1 MDFTELEKL
10 RSLVADLRQTHV
22 AALKEYYNLATN
34 GFVRKRENRNRPR
47 LSLASTATC
56 LASLLATGKYDSP
69 ECSEWQSRQQD
80 LTDNL
85 LTAKRQSA
93 GLENT
98 AFTNAFVLEAITSLC
113 NRGATLDNGQKAD
126 ISKWEAKLKR
136 SLNRPE
142 HLGAVAIEVYPP
154 TAYVTQLVVRTLK
167 PRGLLDSKMRRAVR
181 LWTVGEINRQIG
193 LFASAEKTADAYA
206 LAYSTILL
214 GNLSSSEES
223 TPEEA
228 RLERAAIKL
237 FFDRQLDDGTWPSS
251 RPLFHY
257 PEAGNAYCF
266 EYEMLVQLLV
276 TESLQPIL
284 LDHIEKL
291 GKAALSLK
299 NRAFR
304 FESGAL
310 AWASGHHPQSPGPE
324 SWSTASVYHFLY
336 QLDRLIAEA
345 VRQSIFGYLDQ
356 LYKRPTEAKTA
367 IKEFLPAS
375 DFLDSVLWVGNKPLN
390 LRDAL
395 VEFVEPLAKGV
406 KAVRA
411 IGSLPEGTKMS
422 AIFFGPP
429 GTSKTD
435 LAKQI
440 AGFLGWPHLSI
451 DPSHLVKF
459 GMDRV
464 QAEANTVFSML
475 AASEEI
481 VVLLDEFDE
490 MVRERASSDSE
501 VLSRFLTTAMLPKLS
516 LINKR
521 RSIVFIL
528 ATNHIE
534 EFDFAISRL
543 GRFDCIFQIMPPSAP
558 EKRRKWKDLKR
569 LSPAEN
575 TKLELLTF
583 SECEKLVGQLK
594 ATQTDP
600 KKALAEAVKTCT
612 LRKNARPLRPQG
624 GKPVKWEEEC
634 KAQRKQTR
642 V

>member
-1 MDFTELEKL
+1 VDFAELEKL

-22 AALKEYYNLATN
+22 AALKEYYNPTTN
-34 GFVRKRENRNRPR
+34 GFVRKRETRDRPR

-69 ECSEWQSRQQD
+69 ECKPWKCRQQE

-85 LTAKRQSA
+85 LIAKRESA

-98 AFTNAFVLEAITSLC
+98 AFTNAFVLEAIASLC
-113 NRGATLDNGQKAD
+113 SRGATLSNGQKAD
-126 ISKWEAKLKR
+126 VRKWEATLKR
-136 SLNRPE
+136 SLNNHKHR
-142 HLGAVAIEVYPP
+142 GAVAIEVYPP
-154 TAYVTQLVVRTLK
+154 TAYVTQLVVRTLT
-167 PRGLLDSKMRRAVR
+167 PNLLDEKMRAAVR
-181 LWTVGEINRQIG
+181 LWSVGEINRQIG
-193 LFASAEKTADAYA
+193 LFASAEKSADAYA
-206 LAYSTILL
+206 LIYSTVLL

-237 FFDRQLDDGTWPSS
+237 FFDRQLDDGTWPAS

-257 PEAGNAYCF
+257 PKAGNAYCF
-266 EYEMLVQLLV
+266 EYEMLVQLLK

-284 LDHIEKL
+284 LDHIDKL
-291 GKAALSLK
+291 GKAAATLK

-310 AWASGHHPQSPGPE
+310 AWASGHHPQNPGPE

-336 QLDRLIAEA
+336 QLDRLLAEA
-345 VRQSIFGYLDQ
+345 VRQSIFAYLDQ
-356 LYKRPTEAKTA
+356 LYNKPTAPKA
-367 IKEFLPAS
+367 AVADFLPPS
-375 DFLDSVLWVGNKPLN
+375 DFLDSTLWDGNKS
-390 LRDAL
+390 LRLSDEL
-395 VEFVEPLAKGV
+395 IKFVEPIANGAK
-406 KAVRA
+406 AIRA
-411 IGSLPEGTKMS
+411 TGSLPAGTKMS

-435 LAKQI
+435 LAKKT
-440 AGFLGWPHLSI
+440 ADFLGWPHLSI
-451 DPSHLVKF
+451 DPSHLVKY

-490 MVRERASSDSE
+490 MVRERSSSDSE

-534 EFDFAISRL
+534 EFDFAISRM
-543 GRFDCIFQIMPPSAP
+543 GRFDRIFQIMPPTAK
-558 EKRRKWKDLKR
+558 EKRRRWKSELAKV
-569 LSPAEN
+569 PAGYN
-575 TKLELLTF
+575 KKLELLTF
-583 SECEKLVGQLK
+583 SECEKV
-594 ATQTDP
+594 AD
-600 KKALAEAVKTCT
+600 ALRAGGPSMKTLDRAVKSCT
-612 LRKNARPLRPQG
+612 LRKHARPEGDKYQLT
-624 GKPVKWEEEC
+624 WEEQC
-634 KAQRKQTR
+634 KNQRR
-642 V
+642 YIRL

>member
-10 RSLVADLRQTHV
+10 RSLVAELRQTHV
-22 AALKEYYNLATN
+22 AALKEYYNPTTN
-34 GFVRKRENRNRPR
+34 GFVRKRETRDRPR

-56 LASLLATGKYDSP
+56 LASLLAPGKYDSP
-69 ECSEWQSRQQD
+69 ECSAWRSRQQE
-80 LTDNL
+80 LTDQL
-85 LTAKRQSA
+85 LMAKRQSA

-98 AFTNAFVLEAITSLC
+98 AFTNAFVLETVTSLC
-113 NRGATLDNGQKAD
+113 DRGVTLDTGQKAD
-126 ISKWEAKLKR
+126 VSKWEATLKG
-136 SLNRPE
+136 SLNSRQHP
-142 HLGAVAIEVYPP
+142 GAVAIEVYPP

-167 PRGLLDSKMRRAVR
+167 PRGLLDQKTRRAVR

-237 FFDRQLDDGTWPSS
+237 FFDKQLDDGTWPSS

-257 PEAGNAYCF
+257 PKAGNAYCF
-266 EYEMLVQLLV
+266 EYEMLVQLLI

-284 LDHIEKL
+284 LDHIDKL
-291 GKAALSLK
+291 AKATSSLK

-345 VRQSIFGYLDQ
+345 VRQSIFVYLDQ
-356 LYKRPTEAKTA
+356 LYKKPTETKPA
-367 IKEFLPAS
+367 IYGFLPAS
-375 DFLDSVLWVGNKPLN
+375 DFLDSLLWIDEKSFS
-390 LRDAL
+390 LRNAL
-395 VEFVEPLAKGV
+395 IEFVEPIAKGAN
-406 KAVRA
+406 AVRA
-411 IGSLPEGTKMS
+411 TGSLPSGTKMS

-429 GTSKTD
+429 GTSKTE

-440 AGFLGWPHLSI
+440 AEFLGWPHLSI

-534 EFDFAISRL
+534 EFDFAISRM
-543 GRFDCIFQIMPPSAP
+543 GRFDRIFQIMPPSAS
-558 EKRRKWKDLKR
+558 EKRRKWDALNR
-569 LSPAEN
+569 VPSSEDA
-575 TKLELLTF
+575 KLELLTF
-583 SECEKLVGQLK
+583 SECEKLAERLRVPEM
-594 ATQTDP
+594 DP
-600 KKALAEAVKTCT
+600 NIALAEALKTCT
-612 LRKNARPLRPQG
+612 LKKNARPLRSQEESPLT
-624 GKPVKWEEEC
+624 WEEEC
-634 KAQRKQTR
+634 KAQRKQVR
-642 V
+642 L

>member
-1 MDFTELEKL
+1 
-10 RSLVADLRQTHV
+10 V
-22 AALKEYYNLATN
+22 
-34 GFVRKRENRNRPR
+34 
-47 LSLASTATC
+47 
-56 LASLLATGKYDSP
+56 
-69 ECSEWQSRQQD
+69 WQSRQQE

-85 LTAKRQSA
+85 LIAKRQSA
-93 GLENT
+93 GLEDT
-98 AFTNAFVLEAITSLC
+98 AFTNAFVLEAINSLC
-113 NRGATLDNGQKAD
+113 NRGATLNDGQKAD
-126 ISKWEAKLKR
+126 VLKWQAKLKR
-136 SLNRPE
+136 SLNGRNHP
-142 HLGAVAIEVYPP
+142 GAVAIEVYPP
-154 TAYVTQLVVRTLK
+154 TAYVTQLVVRTLPPK
-167 PRGLLDSKMRRAVR
+167 LLDAKMRGAVR
-181 LWTVGEINRQIG
+181 SWAVGEINRQIG

-228 RLERAAIKL
+228 RLERAAINL

-266 EYEMLVQLLV
+266 EYEMLVQLLM

-284 LDHIEKL
+284 LEHIDKL
-291 GKAALSLK
+291 GRAASSLK

-324 SWSTASVYHFLY
+324 SWSTASVYHFLF

-345 VRQSIFGYLDQ
+345 VRQSIFVYLDQ
-356 LYKRPTEAKTA
+356 LYNKPTEAKTA
-367 IKEFLPAS
+367 ITEFLPAS
-375 DFLDSVLWVGNKPLN
+375 DFLDATLWIGNKSLH

-395 VEFVEPLAKGV
+395 VDIAKGAG
-406 KAVRA
+406 AVRA
-411 IGSLPEGTKMS
+411 TGSLPGGTKMS
-422 AIFFGPP
+422 AILFGPP

-435 LAKQI
+435 LAKHV
-440 AGFLGWPHLSI
+440 AEFLGWPHLSI

-534 EFDFAISRL
+534 EFDFAISRM
-543 GRFDCIFQIMPPSAP
+543 GRFDRIFQIMPPTAK
-558 EKRRKWKDLKR
+558 EKRRRWNSA
-569 LSPAEN
+569 LSKVPIQYDK
-575 TKLELLTF
+575 KLELLTF
-583 SECEKLVGQLK
+583 SECEKLAEDLCAGSPPIKTLNQVVK
-594 ATQTDP
+594 A
-600 KKALAEAVKTCT
+600 CT
-612 LRKNARPLRPQG
+612 LRKNARPEGDKTQLT
-624 GKPVKWEEEC
+624 WEQQC
-634 KAQRKQTR
+634 IIQRKYIR
-642 V
+642 